1 MGIALVVP
9 LAAHMLF
16 VRGRAL
22 WAHKLSLGAIA
33 AAALVLA
40 RPYWIYLAT
49 PHPPSP
55 GAGSVVDGW
64 LFPLSGGRLLS
75 ARGLEYFYGPGPVD
89 GAVFSTAAVVSSL
102 AYVLVWG
109 GIAVALFYVAQALA
123 VARVDGRG
131 RTSPASSSARIACQ
145 AVIDGI
151 SAKFEH
157 PHYQNAT
164 WISFVLLAWLA
175 VDVAERRRVTRWAAI
190 TGTGL
195 LAASLLAAVGA
206 LLLGLHRSGGTRE
219 IYGPTLANQ
228 QQVARALARYA
239 PASDVQMSREHVRAV
254 SAHAR
259 DPASAERRP
268 SGRPAPAQSGIAL
281 RRLTTRRLERSRWS
295 NADVGPGCRTL
306 SVRSAHVARRCAC
319 H

>member
-1 MGIALVVP
+1 MLWDNPFLIPLGALAMAGYAAHLESGSSAGLRVSIAAMVTIPLVHLMGIALVVP
-9 LAAHMLF
+9 LAAHMLV

-22 WAHKLSLGAIA
+22 WAHKLSVGAIV

-40 RPYWIYLAT
+40 RPYWIYLAG

-55 GAGSVVDGW
+55 SAASVD
-64 LFPLSGGRLLS
+64 R
-75 ARGLEYFYGPGPVD
+75 R
-89 GAVFSTAAVVSSL
+89 
-102 AYVLVWG
+102 
-109 GIAVALFYVAQALA
+109 LA
-123 VARVDGRG
+123 VSAVRRAPAQRPRAGILLRSGPDRWRGVQHGGGSLMAGVCPGVGRHRRRPLLRRAGASVARLDGRG

-190 TGTGL
+190 AGTGL

-228 QQVARALARYA
+228 QR
-239 PASDVQMSREHVRAV
+239 
-254 SAHAR
+254 
-259 DPASAERRP
+259 
-268 SGRPAPAQSGIAL
+268 GRQGAGPL
-281 RRLTTRRLERSRWS
+281 RSRQRR
-295 NADVGPGCRTL
+295 ADV
-306 SVRSAHVARRCAC
+306 A
-319 H
+319 